1 MFSLRFA
8 PVLIAFSLCAQERP
22 VLQLT
27 IGRAVELATSSEGSA
42 RIQLASELTRQAE
55 AKSTQARAALLPS
68 LDAQVS
74 ERNMNVNLQAYGF
87 NHVLPP
93 IPGFAFPTT
102 VPPFNVFDARV
113 TGTQSVLDLGS
124 IRRYQASRVTIQASK
139 ADRDNTSEQVAA
151 QVAKAYLAALRA
163 QADADAARAN
173 VELSEALLKQAES
186 LKTAGTGTGIE
197 ITRARVQL
205 ANDRQRLLSSGNEL
219 RRTRLQLLKAMNL
232 RLDTDIALT
241 DALTYKPVNPEL
253 IEHVKDKALEMR
265 PDYRAQLERQ
275 NGAQLTS
282 SSVRLERLPSLAA
295 FGDYGTIGSGITNS
309 SPTRTYGV
317 SLRVPIFDGGR
328 REGRRA
334 EAESQVRQERVRA
347 SDLRDQI
354 DLDVKLAIDAL
365 QSAAEEV
372 KVAADGLA
380 LAENEVA
387 QARRRVDAGVAIGLE
402 VTDAQT
408 RLARARDNQTAA
420 LYHHAQARIDL
431 GQSTGALSSF
441 LQ

>member
-1 MFSLRFA
+1 MFSFRFA

-27 IGRAVELATSSEGSA
+27 IARAVDLATSSEGSA

-151 QVAKAYLAALRA
+151 QVAKAYLTALRA

-173 VELSEALLKQAES
+173 VELSEALLKQAGS
-186 LKTAGTGTGIE
+186 LKSAGTGTGIE

-232 RLDTDIALT
+232 RLDTDVALT
-241 DALTYKPVNPEL
+241 DALTYTAVDPEL
-253 IEHVKDKALEMR
+253 IEHVKAKALEMR
-265 PDYRAQLERQ
+265 PDYRAQLQRQ
-275 NGAQLTS
+275 NSAQLTS
-282 SSVRLERLPSLAA
+282 SSVRLERVPSLAA
-295 FGDYGTIGSGITNS
+295 FGDYGTIGSGINSS

-317 SLRVPIFDGGR
+317 SVRLPIFDGGR

-431 GQSTGALSSF
+431 GQATGSLSSF